1 MKEMETTHL
10 IDLRSDTV
18 TTPTAAM
25 YAAMTTAPVGDDVL
39 GDDPTVKRLERLAA
53 ERVEKE
59 ASLFL
64 PSGTMANLVALMVHA
79 VPGEEVILE
88 RTSHIYWGEGGGVSR
103 IAGLHPKPVDAP
115 TGRLPLD
122 EVRALIVREDRYHA
136 SRTALICLENTHNA
150 RGGVP
155 VSLTHTRA
163 IAALA
168 RENEL
173 ATHLDGARL
182 FNAAVA
188 LQVSPRALCEPL
200 DSVMFCLSK
209 GLCAPIGSVLAG
221 AGPFIQRAR
230 KLRQLLGGGMRQA
243 GVVAAAGIVAL
254 DAMPEQIAEDHRL
267 AALLA
272 ERLTGIPKLSIL
284 PVEIRTN
291 MVFVRIDGSQDGK
304 QTLLSGL
311 ARQGVLC
318 QPWVGPVIRLVTHYG
333 ITEDDVEATASAFRG
348 AMDEIEG
355 RLEEGRRA
363 D

>member
-1 MKEMETTHL
+1 MTNP

-25 YAAMTTAPVGDDVL
+25 YAAMTTAAVGDDVL
-39 GDDPTVKRLERLAA
+39 GDDPTVKRLEQLAA
-53 ERVEKE
+53 ERMGKE
-59 ASLFL
+59 AGLFF
-64 PSGTMANLVALMVHA
+64 PSGTMANLVALMTHA

-88 RTSHIYWGEGGGVSR
+88 RTSHIYWGEGGGLSR

-115 TGRLPLD
+115 AGGLPVD
-122 EVRALIVREDRYHA
+122 EIRTLIVREDRYHA
-136 SRTALICLENTHNA
+136 ARTALICLENTHNA

-155 VSLTHTRA
+155 VSVAHTRA

-168 RENEL
+168 RENQL

-188 LQVSPRALCEPL
+188 LRVTPKALCDPL

-221 AGPFIQRAR
+221 TSLFIQRAR

-254 DAMPEQIAEDHRL
+254 ETMPERITEDHRL

-272 ERLTGIPKLSIL
+272 ERLAKIPGLSVL

-291 MVFVRIDGSQDGK
+291 MVFVRVDGPQDGK
-304 QTLLSGL
+304 QALLRDL
-311 ARQGVLC
+311 ARQGILG
-318 QPWVGPVIRLVTHYG
+318 QPWAGPTIRLVTHYG
-333 ITEDDVEATASAFRG
+333 ITEEDVETTALAFRR
-348 AMDEIEG
+348 AMG
-355 RLEEGRRA
+355 GMKCLFEEGSRE